1 MTKYF
6 NLRSVVDWDSCF
18 LRRSTSRFKFFTC
31 EATFS
36 DESSRSTVLFVHC
49 FVEDVPPLDK
59 MTSLI

>member
-1 MTKYF
+1 MTKYL

-36 DESSRSTVLFVHC
+36 DESSRSTVLFVDC
-49 FVEDVPPLDK
+49 FVEDVPPLD
-59 MTSLI
+59 